1 MAYALLAK
9 SMEPSLGLN
18 HLVSYEARS
27 LKNGANLERKTDRV
41 PPRTGDGYIAMGVS
55 RKIGLVIASLCGIAV
70 LVVAL
75 LQIPKGSE
83 KGTEPK
89 SNSARQKEE
98 IIALIDQLNSSDAE
112 ASLYASKR
120 LNEIGQFSKVGLP
133 KLILL
138 LRDPNPDVRSSA
150 VDTLG
155 YMRKSSKLVIPK
167 LIPLLQDHDGWVRGR
182 TAAAL
187 GEFGEPAKAA
197 IPRLLLLLHDYDPIV
212 RSFAAATLGK
222 MGQSANGSIPHLIP
236 LLKDPDPFVR
246 ENASKTLKIL
256 GYKIPPPPKKK

>member
-9 SMEPSLGLN
+9 GMEPSWELN
-18 HLVSYEARS
+18 HLVSHEASS
-27 LKNGANLERKTDRV
+27 LENGANLERKTNRV
-41 PPRTGDGYIAMGVS
+41 PPRAGDGYIAMGVS
-55 RKIGLVIASLCGIAV
+55 WKIRLGIVFVCG
-70 LVVAL
+70 VVPVAIAL
-75 LQIPKGSE
+75 LQMPRE
-83 KGTEPK
+83 PEPK
-89 SNSARQKEE
+89 STSARQREE
-98 IIALIDQLNSSDAE
+98 IITLIDQLNSSDAE

-138 LRDPNPDVRSSA
+138 LKDPNPDVRSSA

-155 YMRKSSKLVIPK
+155 YMRKSTQLVIPR

-187 GEFGEPAKAA
+187 GEFGEPAKVA
-197 IPRLLLLLHDYDPIV
+197 IPQLLPLLNDYDPIV

-222 MGQSANGSIPHLIP
+222 VGRSARVTISSLIP

-246 ENASKTLKIL
+246 GSAAKTLKVL
-256 GYKIPPPPKKK
+256 GYKIPPSPKKK